1 MGICT
6 KPDDQEI
13 NRSIERETLAKG
25 MQRVIWEMLPNV
37 IPQSTTLIL
46 VVLRIILLLS
56 LEKFE

>member
-46 VVLRIILLLS
+46 VVLKIILLLS